1 MVPLVMQ
8 RCTIMQARDEIMVP
22 FPLLQQKDAELK
34 QLYQE
39 KDAKLS
45 EKDAK
50 LSEKDAKL
58 SEKDAE
64 LKQLYQEK
72 DAKLSEKDAKLSEK
86 DAELKQLY
94 QEKDA
99 KLEQLYQENKQLLM
113 SRHRL
118 EVVQV
123 RSLLAAGRVDLRGVL
138 EHVLRVDGLGT
149 REKDVVKLLEV
160 HATVVD
166 RCQAERK
173 IIQDLGGGPV
183 TAVAL
188 GKKLHDIWRR
198 ICSDLHPQ
206 ISPKDWRLN
215 HPDDHIVLKT
225 NPETQSDVLLLYHV
239 LIHFGYPVQLQGLVP
254 TDTS

>member
-1 MVPLVMQ
+1 MRALHCPTPRLLPWRCASQLLMVPLVMQ

-22 FPLLQQKDAELK
+22 FPLLQQ
-34 QLYQE
+34 
-39 KDAKLS
+39 
-45 EKDAK
+45 
-50 LSEKDAKL
+50 
-58 SEKDAE
+58 
-64 LKQLYQEK
+64 
-72 DAKLSEKDAKLSEK
+72 K

>member
-1 MVPLVMQ
+1 MVPLK
-8 RCTIMQARDEIMVP
+8 
-22 FPLLQQKDAELK
+22 LLQQKDAEL
-34 QLYQE
+34 QRLYQE
-39 KDAKLS
+39 MG
-45 EKDAK
+45 
-50 LSEKDAKL
+50 AKL

-72 DAKLSEKDAKLSEK
+72 DAKLLEK

-94 QEKDA
+94 QENDA

>member
-1 MVPLVMQ
+1 MRALHCPTPRLLPWRCASQLLMVPLVMQ

-72 DAKLSEKDAKLSEK
+72 G
-86 DAELKQLY
+86 
-94 QEKDA
+94 
-99 KLEQLYQENKQLLM
+99 QLYQENRQLLV
-113 SRHRL
+113 SRVQL
-118 EVVQV
+118 EGIQV
-123 RSLLAAGRVDLRGVL
+123 RALLVAHRVDLRGIL

-149 REKDVVKLLEV
+149 REKDVTKLLEI
-160 HATVVD
+160 HATLVD
-166 RCQAERK
+166 RCKAERK
-173 IIQDLGGGPV
+173 IVEDMGRRPI
-183 TAVAL
+183 TAEAL
-188 GKKLHDIWRR
+188 GKKLHNIWRR
-198 ICSDLHPQ
+198 VCSDLHPQ
-206 ISPKDWRLN
+206 LSPKEWRLN
-215 HPDDHIVLKT
+215 HPSDRIVLKT
-225 NPETQSDVLLLYHV
+225 NGETQSDVLLLYHV
-239 LIHFGYPVQLQGLVP
+239 LSYFGYPVEMQDLVP
-254 TDTS
+254 TDST

>member
-1 MVPLVMQ
+1 MRALHCPTPRLLPWRCASQLLMVPLVMQ

-50 LSEKDAKL
+50 LSEKDA
-58 SEKDAE
+58 E

-72 DAKLSEKDAKLSEK
+72 DAKLSEKDA
-86 DAELKQLY
+86 ELK
-94 QEKDA
+94 
-99 KLEQLYQENKQLLM
+99 QLYQENKQLLM

>member
-50 LSEKDAKL
+50 LSEKDA
-58 SEKDAE
+58 E
-64 LKQLYQEK
+64 LK
-72 DAKLSEKDAKLSEK
+72 
-86 DAELKQLY
+86 
-94 QEKDA
+94 
-99 KLEQLYQENKQLLM
+99 QLYQENKQLLM